1 MREVPLR
8 LRRIAWVA
16 AWRVIDMLK
25 PADKV
30 SARLMSEFA
39 GTEAKDIP

>member
-16 AWRVIDMLK
+16 AWIIIDMLK

-30 SARLMSEFA
+30 NARLMSELR
-39 GTEAKDIP
+39 GEAE